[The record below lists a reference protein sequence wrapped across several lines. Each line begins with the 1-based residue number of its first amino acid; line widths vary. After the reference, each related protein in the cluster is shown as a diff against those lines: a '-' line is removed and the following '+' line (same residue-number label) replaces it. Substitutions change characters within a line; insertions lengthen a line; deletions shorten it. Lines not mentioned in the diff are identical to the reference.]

1 MPPRYMPDGADF
13 DHSYTQKFM
22 GMPAQ
27 QARAKGG
34 MSSAAPDL
42 NMPGARAPQ
51 NVAKMLGARAA
62 MSGLGNVAR
71 RRGAVPPMSDA
82 PAAMSSL
89 AAAPPPPI
97 RGAIPAPAGS
107 RVAGGVPAMKKGGVP
122 AFNSK
127 RMGDDERSEKT
138 KDNERAEK
146 HFADGGGAG
155 SSHRSETYK
164 SRDKDAPDGFA
175 KGGFIKGAI
184 KHPGRMTNAA
194 KRAGESTHDYMESH
208 KDSPGSL
215 GAAARFGLRLT
226 GGDLSPK
233 KVMKKADGG
242 AVNRRAPI
250 DLSPKE
256 IEAMES
262 GADNAERRDRQDY
275 RGRLHRDIT
284 STYPDVAAQSVAR
297 KKYNQPDMGVSDDS
311 RVGDIGVVFS
321 SRAKSKQ
328 DTETPGYA
336 KGGKVK
342 RFATGGMVKSP
353 GQVNANLPPNQ
364 RPPVNPMQTRTPDN
378 ITPGGVIAYGVQP
391 SMERSPGDSQMYGN
405 ALKKRG
411 R

>member
-13 DHSYTQKFM
+13 DHNYTQKFM

-34 MSSAAPDL
+34 MSSAPPDL

-89 AAAPPPPI
+89 AAAPRPPI
-97 RGAIPAPAGS
+97 RGAIPAQAGS
-107 RVAGGVPAMKKGGVP
+107 RVAGGVPALKKGGVP

-146 HFADGGGAG
+146 HFSDGGGAG

-233 KVMKKADGG
+233 KVMKKA
-242 AVNRRAPI
+242 
-250 DLSPKE
+250 
-256 IEAMES
+256 
-262 GADNAERRDRQDY
+262 Q
-275 RGRLHRDIT
+275 
-284 STYPDVAAQSVAR
+284 
-297 KKYNQPDMGVSDDS
+297 
-311 RVGDIGVVFS
+311 
-321 SRAKSKQ
+321 
-328 DTETPGYA
+328 
-336 KGGKVK
+336 
-342 RFATGGMVKSP
+342 GGMVKSP